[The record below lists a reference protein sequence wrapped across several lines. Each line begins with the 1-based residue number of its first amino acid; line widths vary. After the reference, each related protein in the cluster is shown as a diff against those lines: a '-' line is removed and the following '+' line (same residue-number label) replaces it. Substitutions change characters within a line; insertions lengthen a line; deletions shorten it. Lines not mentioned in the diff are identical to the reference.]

1 MKLDLDGPQSPRKGN
16 TMQITGETDLFFI
29 VGSPVR
35 HFRAPIMFN
44 DYFASKGHN
53 FSCAGLHVQPDDL
66 AATFELVRKTDNIK
80 GLCITIPHKINAV
93 PLVDRLT
100 DVGKRIGSV
109 NFVRRETDGS
119 LTGHNIDGQGFMRG
133 LANNGFDPKGADVVQ
148 VGVGGVGRAIAFSL
162 AASGIGRLTL
172 INRDPLKAQRLATEI
187 HDATGVTVVALDA
200 GENPDLSRAT
210 LLVNATSVGMVGNI
224 ALPLDIAGL
233 TAATTV
239 ADVVLKPD
247 ETELLAAARAL
258 GCRCVPGTAMLKP
271 QIELCEEFLYGE
283 APQAGG

>member
-1 MKLDLDGPQSPRKGN
+1 
-16 TMQITGETDLFFI
+16 MQITGETDLFFI
-29 VGSPVR
+29 VGAPVR

-44 DYFASKGHN
+44 DYFAAKGHD
-53 FSCAGLHVQPDDL
+53 FSCAGLHVLPADL
-66 AATFELVRKTDNIK
+66 AATFDLVRKVDNIK
-80 GLCITIPHKINAV
+80 GLCITIPHKIDAV

-100 DVGKRIGSV
+100 EAGKRVGSV
-109 NFVRRETDGS
+109 NFVRREPDGS

-133 LANNGFDPKGADVVQ
+133 LANNGFDPQGADVVQ

-162 AASGIGRLTL
+162 ASSGVARITL
-172 INRDPLKAQRLATEI
+172 INRDAERARRLAEEI
-187 HDATGVTVVALDA
+187 EAATGTRVVALKAD
-200 GENPDLSRAT
+200 ERPDLGRAT

-224 ALPLDIAGL
+224 ALPLELSGL
-233 TAATTV
+233 TPACTV

-258 GCRCVPGTAMLKP
+258 GCACVPGTAMLKP

-283 APQAGG
+283 ASPG